1 MAAHAK
7 LSPSGS
13 STWLACPGSIK
24 MTEGLPHEPG
34 GEAALRGVRIHWI
47 SEQLLLGEKGFKVN
61 DEVLG
66 DEQCQGPFKIELDM
80 LKEAEAYRDYVVGL
94 TVHYKDSEIIAEMK
108 VDLTDIAPD
117 TFGHSDAVVIT
128 TDDNGLST
136 LHIVDLKTGSGLVSA
151 IGNTQLKLYA
161 YGALL
166 EMELLYNI
174 NEIALH
180 IVQDNQRAGKNNSCY
195 RLSKDAL
202 IEWIE
207 NEVKPKA
214 KLALGDD
221 APCVAGEKQ
230 CQWCKAA
237 TFCKTAHDY
246 GNKLMGDMFED
257 LADKYECCKCDYI
270 GDLNS
275 FEDTECDG
283 DIIGICPKCKV
294 STIILKVEGKLPN
307 TKKEFEQFS
316 NSIDVESCVKFLDSM
331 KFINQL
337 AKSYESRIEKELL
350 AGKEVTGYKLV
361 LSNHNKKWLNELEAF
376 EKLKSWCPID
386 EIAPRKLCTPNQAE
400 TILGNIS
407 TAKRNKFNELF
418 KRPEG
423 SPIMV
428 KESDKRP
435 AIKPIVDNFED
446 LTEILEDDFL
456 S

>member
-24 MTEGLPHEPG
+24 MTEGLPYEPG
-34 GEAALRGVRIHWI
+34 GEAALRGTRIHWI
-47 SEQLLLGEKGFKVN
+47 AEQLLLGEKGFKVN

-66 DEQCQGPFKIELDM
+66 DKQCQGPYKIELDM
-80 LKEAEAYRDYVVGL
+80 LKEAEAYRDYVIGL

-151 IGNTQLKLYA
+151 VGNTQLKLYA
-161 YGALL
+161 YGALV

-180 IVQDNQRAGKNNSCY
+180 VVQDNQRAGKNNSCY
-195 RLSKDAL
+195 RLSKDTL

-246 GNKLMGDMFED
+246 GNQLMGDMFESIQD
-257 LADKYECCKCDYI
+257 EPTVLKKPALA
-270 GDLNS
+270 
-275 FEDTECDG
+275 
-283 DIIGICPKCKV
+283 
-294 STIILKVEGKLPN
+294 
-307 TKKEFEQFS
+307 S
-316 NSIDVESCVKFLDSM
+316 NFVDVESCAKFLDSM

-337 AKSYESRIEKELL
+337 AKSYEERIEKELL
-350 AGKEVTGYKLV
+350 AGKEVAGYKLV

-376 EKLKSWCPID
+376 DKLKSWCPID

-423 SPIMV
+423 SPIMA

-435 AIKPIVDNFED
+435 AIKPIVDSFED
-446 LTEILEDDFL
+446 LTEIIEDDFL

>member
-24 MTEGLPHEPG
+24 MTEGLPYEPG
-34 GEAALRGVRIHWI
+34 GEAALRGTRIHFLG
-47 SEQLLLGEKGFKVN
+47 EQLLLGEKGFKVN

-66 DEQCQGPFKIELDM
+66 DKQCQGPFKIELDM

-151 IGNTQLKLYA
+151 VGNTQLKLYA
-161 YGALL
+161 YGALV

-180 IVQDNQRAGKNNSCY
+180 VVQDNQRAGKNNSCY

-237 TFCKTAHDY
+237 TFCKTAHDF
-246 GNKLMGDMFED
+246 GNQLIGDMFESIQGEPTVLKKPA
-257 LADKYECCKCDYI
+257 LA
-270 GDLNS
+270 
-275 FEDTECDG
+275 
-283 DIIGICPKCKV
+283 
-294 STIILKVEGKLPN
+294 
-307 TKKEFEQFS
+307 S
-316 NSIDVESCVKFLDSM
+316 NFVDVESCAKFLDSM

-337 AKSYESRIEKELL
+337 AKSYEERIEKELL
-350 AGKEVTGYKLV
+350 AGKEVPGYKLV

-376 EKLKSWCPID
+376 DKLKSWCPID

-435 AIKPIVDNFED
+435 AVKPIVDNFED
-446 LTEILEDDFL
+446 LTEIIEDDFL